1 MSFFHHF
8 PLLKGHSSRL
18 KLTVFDIIMLLKR
31 LEEEL
36 SILVKEM
43 SQHIKSLQNEI
54 KGVEKHKKN
63 IRMGSMS
70 NSEHYFLTKYVFS
83 LQQTSKNKTIS
94 NIFLLYVALH
104 TMILEFNICNCNVWE
119 KTNPP
124 AM

>member
-8 PLLKGHSSRL
+8 PLLKGHSFRL
-18 KLTVFDIIMLLKR
+18 KRTVFDQIMLLKR

-36 SILVKEM
+36 STLVKEM
-43 SQHIKSLQNEI
+43 SQHIKSLQKEI

-94 NIFLLYVALH
+94 NIFLFYVALH